1 MGLGAMYMMH
11 LLAQDFNRIRRPIQN
26 AVRAFIYKRD
36 VMAQNYKLRPPL
48 PLHHEPVTV
57 SAIYARPD
65 TRMIVQ
71 SNVLSLRI
79 PCASLTELRSIGIAS
94 CKTIR

>member
-57 SAIYARPD
+57 SAICVGIG
-65 TRMIVQ
+65 TQMIVQ
-71 SNVLSLRI
+71 LFVSVSKL
-79 PCASLTELRSIGIAS
+79 ASLTEPRLIGIAS
-94 CKTIR
+94 CTTIR